1 MGEGQ
6 SGGTARAK
14 YRGSFGWL
22 RRVDDAVYAAEQAI
36 VVTFLIAMTVMVFL
50 DVVYRRLSSQ
60 DSKVGQLVAKVFGI
74 EDAGTRAFI
83 DQTLAPWMGLVL
95 GVLLLWFA
103 FWTAQRRSD
112 RPLLPIKRA
121 PIVLALVTAVA
132 LGVLG
137 WMMLTLPS
145 RIVYLV
151 LYGLATVGYTLGVLR
166 SKPPGWQRRLGVLW
180 VVVTPIFV
188 YFALV
193 WFPRGYT
200 WSKEM
205 SLQLLLW
212 VGFLGAS
219 ICAHEGKHLR
229 MEAFEKII
237 PPKMVRWV
245 QIAGF
250 TFTALFS
257 GFLALLG
264 YQYVFAPGTGAFYLG
279 GVFEQ
284 TQLPDW
290 IATVAVPF
298 AFGLTM
304 LRFFAAAISA
314 ATGGSYGQSGSD
326 ELAEAEKAKAEML
339 GAPVHEET
347 EATRAAEEESTDEPS
362 TEAGAEAEDDEKERD
377 Q

>member
-1 MGEGQ
+1 MSEGQ
-6 SGGTARAK
+6 RGGARGAK
-14 YRGSFGWL
+14 AGGSFGWL
-22 RRVDDAVYAAEQAI
+22 RRVDDAVYAAEQAV
-36 VVTFLIAMTVMVFL
+36 VVTFLIAITVMVFL

-60 DSKVGQLVAKVFGI
+60 DSKVGELFAKIFGV
-74 EDAGTRAFI
+74 EDPATRALF
-83 DQTLAPWMGLVL
+83 DQTLAPWVGAVL
-95 GVLLLWFA
+95 GLLLLWFA
-103 FWTAQRRSD
+103 FWTAQRHQGSR
-112 RPLLPIKRA
+112 LLPIPRA
-121 PIVLALVTAVA
+121 PLVLALLTA
-132 LGVLG
+132 LGLGALG
-137 WMMLTLPS
+137 WMMLSLPS
-145 RIVYLV
+145 RVVYLA
-151 LYGLATVGYTLGVLR
+151 LYGLAALGYGVSVLR
-166 SKPPGWQRRLGVLW
+166 KRPAGWQTRLGVLL
-180 VVVTPIFV
+180 VVVTPLFAYFV
-188 YFALV
+188 IE

-237 PPKMVRWV
+237 PGPWVRWV
-245 QIAGF
+245 RVAGF

-264 YQYVFAPGTGAFYLG
+264 YQYLFAEGTGAFYLG

-304 LRFFAAAISA
+304 LRFFGAAISSA
-314 ATGGSYGQSGSD
+314 LGGSYGQSATE

-339 GAPVHEET
+339 GAPVDEET
-347 EATRAAEEESTDEPS
+347 EATAAAEEQADSASEATKAGVEDEQ
-362 TEAGAEAEDDEKERD
+362 EAGK
-377 Q
+377 